1 MLVLVV
7 ATTMALTEVQQ
18 SVLISASAKFDP
30 GTKDVT
36 GQFAALL
43 DEHGGEPMS
52 NVVYSPNDDPKSPYD
67 GKGIPTYDDA
77 HPAPDPLGDYSSYW
91 NLRDGVPRKPVLIVE
106 DMEGGYFEYVD
117 FVIPR
122 SVKIL
127 SKFRDLD
134 LPVIWTNW
142 VRKSGDGFYGALDRF
157 YGPQGID
164 NEENPCYI
172 YGESGPETVGPL
184 APQSLDEFSR
194 TIMSLHLSK
203 FADLDDSGRHILY
216 PMLKKWGVD
225 TVIIIGAWT
234 DDCVLATAYDAVDK
248 YGFDTVLVEDA
259 VATSTLEQGSAL
271 DIAGAGLANVVK
283 ADELLSILDD
293 GIFVMPPWRAEGGDD
308 DADDAYL
315 QCHAAHRDSGTVSV
329 QFAIFTAAFSSFIT
343 GVLVLA
349 VVKRRG
355 QHRAGGYVAAS
366 TKEDLE

>member
-1 MLVLVV
+1 MLLVV
-7 ATTMALTEVQQ
+7 GVAMALTDEQQ

-30 GTKDVT
+30 GTKDST
-36 GQFAALL
+36 GQFAGLL
-43 DEHGGEPMS
+43 AAHRGEAMS
-52 NVVYSPNDDPKSPYD
+52 NVEYVPNDDPKSPYD

-91 NLRDGVPRKPVLIVE
+91 HLRDGVKRKPVLIVE

-117 FVIPR
+117 YVIPR

-127 SKFRDLD
+127 SKFRELG

-142 VRKSGDGFYGALDRF
+142 VRKAGDGYYGALDRF

-172 YGESGPETVGPL
+172 YGETGPETVGAL

-203 FADLDDSGRHILY
+203 FADLDDRGRHILY
-216 PMLKKWGVD
+216 PLLKKWGVD

-259 VATSTLEQGSAL
+259 VATSTLAQGSAL

-283 ADELLSILDD
+283 ADELVSILDD
-293 GIFVMPPWRAEGGDD
+293 GVFSMPPWRVETGDAD
-308 DADDAYL
+308 EDDAYL
-315 QCHAAHRDSGTVSV
+315 QFNARSAGTVSV
-329 QFAIFTAAFSSFIT
+329 RFALLTAAFSSVVT
-343 GVLVLA
+343 AVLLLA
-349 VVKRRG
+349 VVKRG
-355 QHRAGGYVAAS
+355 HSGYVAAS